1 MEPTRDAVVQVLK
14 VIIIINMAPVVQ
26 LEQQQQVVRAGP
38 WGGGGGGGS
47 LSPPPPPPPPKN
59 PIRVGYFG
67 IPKNDKPRFTV
78 ANSPYSEG
86 QPLLYGMHVPL
97 KFTVFVL

>member
-14 VIIIINMAPVVQ
+14 VIIIINMAPIVQ

-38 WGGGGGGGS
+38 WGE
-47 LSPPPPPPPPKN
+47 LEPPPPPPL
-59 PIRVGYFG
+59 PILVGYFG

-86 QPLLYGMHVPL
+86 QPLLYGMHVLL
-97 KFTVFVL
+97 KFTAFVL

>member
-1 MEPTRDAVVQVLK
+1 M
-14 VIIIINMAPVVQ
+14 
-26 LEQQQQVVRAGP
+26 
-38 WGGGGGGGS
+38 GGGGGGGGGGA
-47 LSPPPPPPPPKN
+47 KN
-59 PIRVGYFG
+59 PILVGYFG

-97 KFTVFVL
+97 KFTVVL

>member
-1 MEPTRDAVVQVLK
+1 M
-14 VIIIINMAPVVQ
+14 
-26 LEQQQQVVRAGP
+26 
-38 WGGGGGGGS
+38 GGGGGGGGA
-47 LSPPPPPPPPKN
+47 KN
-59 PIRVGYFG
+59 PILVGYFG

-97 KFTVFVL
+97 KFTVVL

>member
-1 MEPTRDAVVQVLK
+1 MEPTRDAVVQVHWRLQ
-14 VIIIINMAPVVQ
+14 VIIIINMAPCS
-26 LEQQQQVVRAGP
+26 VRAAASGQSRP
-38 WGGGGGGGS
+38 MGGS
-47 LSPPPPPPPPKN
+47 LSPPPPPPPPLPKN
-59 PIRVGYFG
+59 PILVGYFG